1 MSRRNAR
8 AGLAAVGM
16 RRVGAVG
23 AAILLGCAGGLRA
36 ASAAQWDLDTSG
48 ALLLNFDRPSGAY
61 VEDEF
66 KRWESSVRSAEL
78 EFELDYGERWSAT
91 LELGMGRGDAE
102 PQVDDAYL
110 EFEVNDWLALRGGR
124 FKPDY
129 GLENS
134 SSGKRVWFN
143 ERAMAADSLAA
154 ERGDGIGAEIDID
167 HVFVAVAFTRRDN
180 DEDDAQL
187 GGFHARGVYTGDP
200 GKDRHWHIGTS
211 LGQIAYDGAQHRVRS
226 DAELNISGS
235 ILRSP
240 NNVDAVDVLLQ
251 AFDAAW
257 VRGPLAVQGEFLTQA
272 VDPVEGDDF
281 KLDGYALSASWFL
294 DDSHHRYKDGSLRDP
309 DLQGDRAIELV
320 ARHGCLDLR
329 ARGKGD
335 AGCTASLGINYYWK
349 KRMRLGADY
358 IRLDRDDGEPSGKAW
373 SLRAQWRF

>member
-1 MSRRNAR
+1 MSRRKSR
-8 AGLAAVGM
+8 ADVEALDMRRPGRAAAV
-16 RRVGAVG
+16 V
-23 AAILLGCAGGLRA
+23 LFGCLACLRA
-36 ASAAQWDLDTSG
+36 AAAAEWDLDTSG

-61 VEDEF
+61 REDGF

-78 EFELDYGERWSAT
+78 EFELDYGKRWSAA
-91 LELGMGRGDAE
+91 LELSMGRGDAE
-102 PQVDDAYL
+102 PEVDDAYL
-110 EFEVNDWLALRGGR
+110 EFEINDWLDLRGGR

-154 ERGDGIGAEIDID
+154 ERGDGIGAEIDLD
-167 HVFVAVAFTRRDN
+167 RVFVAVAFTRRDN

-187 GGFHARGVYTGDP
+187 GGFHARVAYTGDP
-200 GKDRHWHIGTS
+200 GRNRHWHLGTS
-211 LGQIAYDGAQHRVRS
+211 LGQIAYDGAEYRVRS
-226 DAELNISGS
+226 DAELKVSPS

-240 NNVDAVDVLLQ
+240 KNLAAVDVLLQ

-272 VDPVEGDDF
+272 VDPVDGADF
-281 KLDGYALSASWFL
+281 KLDGYALAASWFL
-294 DDSHHRYKDGSLRDP
+294 DRSHHRYKDGALDDP
-309 DLQGDRAIELV
+309 DLRGDRAVELV

-329 ARGKGD
+329 VRGRGD
-335 AGCTASLGINYYWK
+335 AGCTASLGMNYYWK
-349 KRMRLGADY
+349 ERMRFGADY
-358 IRLDRDDGEPSGKAW
+358 IRLSRDDGEPGGKAW